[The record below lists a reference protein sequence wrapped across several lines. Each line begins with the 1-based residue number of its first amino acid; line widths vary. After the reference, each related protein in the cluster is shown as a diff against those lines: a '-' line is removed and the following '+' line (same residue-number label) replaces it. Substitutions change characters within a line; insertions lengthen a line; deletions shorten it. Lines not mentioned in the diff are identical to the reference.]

1 LSHPVGGVGVG
12 GKMNVLLMTI
22 LTLAIKLMSFALTLA
37 SAFCPKV
44 ASLLEVERPTVV
56 ARAC

>member
-1 LSHPVGGVGVG
+1 
-12 GKMNVLLMTI
+12 
-22 LTLAIKLMSFALTLA
+22 LMSFVLTLA

-56 ARAC
+56 VARSC

>member
-1 LSHPVGGVGVG
+1 MS
-12 GKMNVLLMTI
+12 VLLMTI
-22 LTLAIKLMSFALTLA
+22 LTLAIKLMSFDLTLA

-56 ARAC
+56 ARSC